1 MISPWM
7 DDRNMLNNW
16 CSIMHCDFEV
26 LWPASQ
32 RGAWRGKLDLGLVP
46 RTEKFVLWMTVEAV
60 YGGEVPDVKIPDE
73 ASLRGRKFSCQYS
86 TSLYKI

>member
-1 MISPWM
+1 
-7 DDRNMLNNW
+7 MLKNW

-26 LWPASQ
+26 LGSASL
-32 RGAWRGKLDLGLVP
+32 RDGEVLYLGLVP
-46 RTEKFVLWMTVEAV
+46 RTEKFVLWMTVEDV

-86 TSLYKI
+86 TGLYKI